1 MAKLRPFAAL
11 CALVAMTTGTVL
23 AVAATGAGAAPPPP
37 PTDPYPAVPANETV
51 CRAEKIKVD
60 QAKLRYDQTLRDYH
74 RAVAGGGLV
83 PDPGW

>member
-11 CALVAMTTGTVL
+11 CALAAMTTGTVL
-23 AVAATGAGAAPPPP
+23 AVAATGAGAAPPP